1 MPTSSMVTRGTWV
14 HVEAVSCI
22 KGLTRQYNGPLDSTF
37 TTKTTTSTR
46 VTYYHKNFSLPHPSN
61 REYRISLLPVCTSV
75 SVLMLNVGSD
85 PTLIATH
92 RFTPSATQPSFTILV
107 PVRHLR
113 YLKIR
118 IVRGP
123 RPHMKLR
130 LPNNALTSFHELGLL
145 DAHKFPMAQWLQQ
158 DRTCPSSHRNPSSAS
173 STHAKAEQQWS
184 DSRSRKGG
192 RRKEEGNS
200 RGACYASSP
209 HEMIINIRASPS
221 TDVTLESSSMSTETK
236 LSLGFTKEDS
246 DRVGVIM
253 EP

>member
-1 MPTSSMVTRGTWV
+1 MVHSTLLSPPRQLPQPESPIITRTS
-14 HVEAVSCI
+14 HFPI
-22 KGLTRQYNGPLDSTF
+22 
-37 TTKTTTSTR
+37 
-46 VTYYHKNFSLPHPSN
+46 PSN
-61 REYRISLLPVCTSV
+61 REYRISLLPVCTAV
-75 SVLMLNVGSD
+75 CANVECWIRSYTD
-85 PTLIATH
+85 
-92 RFTPSATQPSFTILV
+92 SNPSFHAFCYTTFFHYSGAGATPQMSEDQNCSGAATSYEVAAPEQCSHKL
-107 PVRHLR
+107 
-113 YLKIR
+113 
-118 IVRGP
+118 P
-123 RPHMKLR
+123 RARAAGCPQI
-130 LPNNALTSFHELGLL
+130 PNGTVAT
-145 DAHKFPMAQWLQQ
+145 Q